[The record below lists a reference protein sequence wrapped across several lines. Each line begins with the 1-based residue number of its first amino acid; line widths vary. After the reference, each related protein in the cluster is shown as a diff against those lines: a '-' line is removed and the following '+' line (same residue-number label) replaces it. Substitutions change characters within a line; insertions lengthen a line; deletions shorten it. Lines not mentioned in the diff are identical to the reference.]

1 MRPVCKSIYIHTLR
15 GKNSTILGNDYVLM
29 MMVCETVEER
39 EWITSEVLGT
49 SSQKIS
55 HLMSPKFVWRVTDCI
70 EHQEKKRINEED
82 DDDDQEEEIDAKIT
96 YHCQWVS

>member
-1 MRPVCKSIYIHTLR
+1 
-15 GKNSTILGNDYVLM
+15 
-29 MMVCETVEER
+29 
-39 EWITSEVLGT
+39 
-49 SSQKIS
+49 
-55 HLMSPKFVWRVTDCI
+55 MSPKFVWRVTDCI